1 MRQLLLRGAKNST
14 GFTTVE
20 VTVDQSGLGG
30 TVGAGVQLEWVQAG
44 WGESQGK
51 QFLEC

>member
-1 MRQLLLRGAKNST
+1 MCQLLLGGAEDST
-14 GFTTVE
+14 GFMTVE
-20 VTVDQSGLGG
+20 VTVDESGLGG

-44 WGESQGK
+44 PGESQGK